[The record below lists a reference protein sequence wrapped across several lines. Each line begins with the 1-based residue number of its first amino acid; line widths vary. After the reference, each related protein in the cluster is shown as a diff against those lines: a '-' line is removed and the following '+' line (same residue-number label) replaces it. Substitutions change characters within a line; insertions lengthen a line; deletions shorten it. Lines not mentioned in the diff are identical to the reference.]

1 MLATL
6 SAHLNSCPTQ
16 AAAFVRQQGCALPR
30 PLHQHWSALPGAAEG
45 ALLSPGA
52 CDVAGPGRML
62 LQQALSQHGPFCVS
76 GRQASSSK
84 LSVVPESWIQ

>member
-1 MLATL
+1 ML
-6 SAHLNSCPTQ
+6 CRGQ
-16 AAAFVRQQGCALPR
+16 
-30 PLHQHWSALPGAAEG
+30 LHEHWSALPGAAEG

-84 LSVVPESWIQ
+84 LSDTMSQVEGEVLTVDMRKKTARGT